1 MKRPSTP
8 TLRQK
13 QLIGSKRLN
22 PQNWLV
28 VVDKPDTLVI
38 IHRHSDTT
46 IRNIKKGGAL
56 CGNGTSM
63 NL

>member
-28 VVDKPDTLVI
+28 VADKPEMLVI
-38 IHRHSDTT
+38 IHRHSTRT
-46 IRNIKKGGAL
+46 IRNIKKGGAYV
-56 CGNGTSM
+56 
-63 NL
+63 